1 MPRQLFPQ
9 VTARFRRQSEMRKV
23 LLFALLLLG
32 AALSGCSTSGNADI
46 ASEAVV
52 RFHHNLDQGLYQTI
66 LLDGDTEYRANSFN
80 ATYLQKAHEVGGK
93 VKDSIGARVSSQSNG
108 NESQITMVYKTEF
121 ENHRASETFI
131 FGVREGKAW
140 LQFYEVR
147 GLPGVSLD

>member
-1 MPRQLFPQ
+1 
-9 VTARFRRQSEMRKV
+9 MRKA

-32 AALSGCSTSGNADI
+32 AGLPGCSTRGNADI

-52 RFHHNLDQGLYQTI
+52 TFHHNLDQGLYQTI

-80 ATYLQKAHEVGGK
+80 ATYLQKAHEVAGK
-93 VKDSIGARVSSQSNG
+93 VKDSIGGRLSSQNAG
-108 NESQITMVYKTEF
+108 NEAQITMLYKTEF
-121 ENHRASETFI
+121 EHYKAVETFI